1 MPTATLHDG
10 SRIDIVVAGDGP
22 AVLLPVNPTHIEG
35 PQADAMRQFGADP
48 ALGRRLVDGLSAV
61 ARVVAF
67 DYEGQCL
74 ANPKPETLT
83 PDAVAADILAVADA
97 AGVERFAWYGYSWL
111 GMAGIQL
118 ALRTDRLTGLAVGGF
133 PPVDAPYAELLRVTK
148 AGLDIA
154 AGTGGPDDPD
164 DPWAGTSLSVAQT
177 RQFVTLYEALTPFD
191 DRAAQARITCRR
203 LVLAGTADEVV
214 YGPQWGDVTVGIGER
229 VASTRAELEG
239 GGWQVHLLEG
249 LDHMSAM
256 QADRALP
263 ILRPW
268 IAALTAVARA

>member
-22 AVLLPVNPTHIEG
+22 TVLLPVNPTPVEG

-61 ARVVAF
+61 ATVVAF

-74 ANPKPETLT
+74 ANPKPATLT
-83 PDAVAADILAVADA
+83 PDAIAADVLAVADA

-111 GMAGIQL
+111 GMAGIQV

-133 PPVDAPYAELLRVTK
+133 PPLDAPYAELLQVTR

-154 AGTGGPDDPD
+154 TGTGGPDDPD
-164 DPWAGTSLSVAQT
+164 DPWAGTSLSAAQT
-177 RQFVTLYEALTPFD
+177 RQFVTLYEALTTFD
-191 DRAAQARITCRR
+191 DRAAQARITCPR

-214 YGPQWGDVTVGIGER
+214 YGPQWGDVTVSIGER
-229 VASTRAELEG
+229 VARARAELG
-239 GGWQVHLLEG
+239 AGGWQVHLLEG

-256 QADRALP
+256 QADPVLP

-268 IAALTAVARA
+268 VSTLPAVLRA